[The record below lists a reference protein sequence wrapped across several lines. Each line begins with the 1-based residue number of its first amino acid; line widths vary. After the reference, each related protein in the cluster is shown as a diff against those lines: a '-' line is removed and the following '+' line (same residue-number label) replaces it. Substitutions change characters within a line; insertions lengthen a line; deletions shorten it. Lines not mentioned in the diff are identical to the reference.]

1 MELMCLNKNFEVVGY
16 LPYINLQWTRRYYE
30 CGEFSAQI
38 RMQDY
43 DPEVKY
49 LYTAD
54 RPETAMV
61 EKCKSETEITG
72 RFVQLSGRFLEGM
85 LDRNVIWPKYV
96 KTDKPSV
103 IARNIVK
110 RFAVDISGMSV
121 PLHTGGDDEE
131 TIDVEYVGSQVDE
144 ISWSL
149 LKSVERSQ
157 RIVYD
162 FANESLSYSVWQG
175 LDRTQS
181 QGVNNYALFS
191 DVNQNTEKITIDEDE
206 SGWRNYAL
214 IALPNGATLTVDK
227 RDSQDEPRRFIYIDE
242 TNSSPEEGQTDAQWK
257 NALKWHAHGELAK
270 WPKLNNVEAQTIQA
284 GLVYLRDYDLGDKC
298 DIVSNEMK
306 KSYESRII
314 EVREVFKEKQHNV
327 EIVFGDKIPTIFERV
342 MNR

>member
-43 DPEVKY
+43 DPEVAY

-54 RPETAMV
+54 RPEMGIV
-61 EKCKSETEITG
+61 EKCRSETEISG

-85 LDRNVIWPKYV
+85 LARNIIWPKYI
-96 KTDKPSV
+96 KTEKPSV

-110 RFAVDISGMSV
+110 RFAVDISGLDV
-121 PLHTGGDDEE
+121 PQYSGDAWE
-131 TIDVEYVGSQVDE
+131 TAIESEYMGDPVNEVTYALLRGVE
-144 ISWSL
+144 
-149 LKSVERSQ
+149 KSQ
-157 RIVYD
+157 RITYD
-162 FANESLSYSVWQG
+162 FMAGKLVYAVWQG
-175 LDRTQS
+175 VDRTQS
-181 QGVNNYALFS
+181 QDTNNYALFS

-206 SGWRNYAL
+206 SGYRNFAL
-214 IALPNGATLTVDK
+214 IGFEDGSSLTVDMRK
-227 RDSQDEPRRFIYIDE
+227 DANEPRRWLYMYEGANEPD
-242 TNSSPEEGQTDAQWK
+242 EGQSQAEFEA
-257 NALKWHAHGELAK
+257 ALRLKAKEELAK
-270 WPKLNNVEAQTIQA
+270 WPKVNSVEARTIQS

-314 EVREVFKEKQHNV
+314 EVREVFKERQHDV
-327 EIVFGDKIPTIFERV
+327 EIVFGDKIPTIYERM

>member
-43 DPEVKY
+43 DPEVAY

-54 RPETAMV
+54 RPEMGMV

-85 LDRNVIWPKYV
+85 LDRNIVFPALV
-96 KTDKPSV
+96 RNGRPSV
-103 IARNIVK
+103 LAHHIVSTY
-110 RFAVDISGMSV
+110 VQDIPGLQVSAYSD
-121 PLHTGGDDEE
+121 TTEE
-131 TIDVEYVGSQVDE
+131 TTDAEYTGTQVDDAT
-144 ISWSL
+144 WAL
-149 LKSVERSQ
+149 LKSVEKSQ
-157 RIVYD
+157 RITYD
-162 FANESLSYSVWQG
+162 FANDKLVYEIWQG
-175 LDRTQS
+175 VDRTQS
-181 QGVNNYALFS
+181 QSVNNYALFS

-257 NALKWHAHGELAK
+257 NALKWHAHGELSK
-270 WPKLNNVEAQTIQA
+270 WPKVNNVEAQTIQA
-284 GLVYLRDYDLGDKC
+284 GLVYLHDYDLGDKC

-314 EVREVFKEKQHNV
+314 EVREVFKDKQHNV